1 MPGHYSVSV
10 KGACTVMKVVV
21 QCTVQQPR
29 DRPCM
34 VAIVDVLERL
44 QGLKDMVAIVDVL
57 ERLQGLK
64 EMAVSVGL

>member
-1 MPGHYSVSV
+1 
-10 KGACTVMKVVV
+10 MKVVV

-34 VAIVDVLERL
+34 VTIVDVLERL